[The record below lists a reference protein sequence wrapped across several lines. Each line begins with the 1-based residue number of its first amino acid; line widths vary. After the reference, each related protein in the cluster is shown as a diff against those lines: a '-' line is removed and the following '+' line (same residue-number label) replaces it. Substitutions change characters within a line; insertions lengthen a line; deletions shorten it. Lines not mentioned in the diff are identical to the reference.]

1 MKKHVDANDGIIA
14 KRFEKEM
21 RSLIKTIQENQPTKE
36 KPNVFGESISKEIVG
51 EIFFKKDDV

>member
-1 MKKHVDANDGIIA
+1 MDANDGIIA